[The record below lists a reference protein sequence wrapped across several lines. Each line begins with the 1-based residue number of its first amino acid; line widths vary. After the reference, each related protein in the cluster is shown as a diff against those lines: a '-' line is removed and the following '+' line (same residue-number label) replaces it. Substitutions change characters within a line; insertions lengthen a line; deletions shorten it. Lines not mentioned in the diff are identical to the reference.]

1 MWLVRNDVTL
11 ADGKVSTYA
20 GSPMFWSEKYKAYCY
35 LVVSDTLSVEDAK
48 AEIGIMDGEKVTVA
62 DSMDVNGT
70 GTLDASDAQLTFNM
84 YNAVYSNF
92 TDDVTMEKFLRA
104 DVNGDNKIDVK
115 DAEAIVNQ
123 ILAGSTN

>member
-1 MWLVRNDVTL
+1 
-11 ADGKVSTYA
+11 
-20 GSPMFWSEKYKAYCY
+20 
-35 LVVSDTLSVEDAK
+35 
-48 AEIGIMDGEKVTVA
+48 
-62 DSMDVNGT
+62 MDVNGT

>member
-1 MWLVRNDVTL
+1 
-11 ADGKVSTYA
+11 
-20 GSPMFWSEKYKAYCY
+20 MFWSEKYATYCY
-35 LVVSDTLSVEDAK
+35 LVISDTLNAEDAK
-48 AEIGIMDGEKVTVA
+48 AEIGIMDGEKVTVTN
-62 DSMDVNGT
+62 SMDVNGT

>member
-1 MWLVRNDVTL
+1 
-11 ADGKVSTYA
+11 
-20 GSPMFWSEKYKAYCY
+20 MFWSEKYKAYCY

>member
-1 MWLVRNDVTL
+1 
-11 ADGKVSTYA
+11 
-20 GSPMFWSEKYKAYCY
+20 
-35 LVVSDTLSVEDAK
+35 
-48 AEIGIMDGEKVTVA
+48 MDGEKVTVTN
-62 DSMDVNGT
+62 SMDVNGT